1 MFSQCCFC
9 KYWLNAP
16 NYTFFYYARL
26 IEKMSEHKEIAN
38 LNFRMTFPKMFY
50 SCCWKSCI
58 TILNPE
64 THNSLKIPNRWLKKV
79 RVFFCHW
86 SLFWFWTDDKN
97 IKTLDTSMSLPI
109 APHTVPQTKIFVAGS
124 CTVTMT
130 KCVLLLAF
138 PLIIVPLF
146 SDQMCGC
153 EKFTIRY
160 RIPRTIMNYR
170 IS

>member
-1 MFSQCCFC
+1 MVKCSQLYFFLLCAT
-9 KYWLNAP
+9 YWKNVRTQRNRQFEFP
-16 NYTFFYYARL
+16 NDISKKFL
-26 IEKMSEHKEIAN
+26 
-38 LNFRMTFPKMFY
+38 L
-50 SCCWKSCI
+50 
-58 TILNPE
+58 LL
-64 THNSLKIPNRWLKKV
+64 LKIMHHHFKSRNTQFPQNSKQIIKKGKG
-79 RVFFCHW
+79 FFCHW

-97 IKTLDTSMSLPI
+97 IKTLDTGMSLPI